1 MSNLIAACV
10 GDMHV
15 CPIKGHGSSPIMP
28 NGSSILVEGKPIAR
42 VGDVTGCGAVITQ
55 GYPLAIADGMPV
67 AYLGSPTS
75 HGGSIVSGNP
85 RVILGVATNTAPV
98 VDFAMAGA
106 LDDKGQ
112 LTPAAKELLDKDPQ
126 EFVRKAAQKGALIDE
141 GLPDEEPKDSPTQ
154 EDRPTVRVEAGI
166 FFDGTGNNRDNTQT
180 YQQQMDECLTANAA
194 GAISEEECS
203 SELSQIMEGSYL
215 NAETN
220 VSKLENLYQREGG
233 QSETGERVYRLSTYV
248 SGVGTKSGEPD
259 DGPSMGLG
267 LGEQGIL
274 KKIEEGS
281 NDLAISFKR
290 AVDESVDELILDVF
304 GFSRGAATA
313 RHFVSREV
321 SDTAGSLY
329 GQYKGALV
337 RAFEREGV
345 PWPKKVSVRFVGLF
359 DTVAGIADLG
369 NLDLSAHDAE
379 AGRIN
384 VNLRSEDAERVVQ
397 FAARDERRHNF
408 SLNSLRGESGNLP
421 DHFSEWVLPGVHSD
435 IGGGYPDR
443 FREWI
448 EVRPPLVIKGKDRRN
463 PEASFEFSRMFQ
475 ERALIKNEGWVG
487 PLNPLATLEIEQERP
502 PGLRGG
508 DITLRLWLDR
518 EVRGEYSRIPLYLM
532 HKLAVDAGVPFQS
545 INPEVEGLSL
555 PQELMTV
562 ARNLAAHVWHG
573 SQLLMTPESKALL
586 KQRYIH
592 HSDHYLK
599 LGPLYPFRPGKYGRR
614 TIHPN
619 KGQWSEGE
627 YHEY

>member
-55 GYPLAIADGMPV
+55 GYPLALADGMPV

-75 HGGSIVSGNP
+75 HGGSIVSGNQ
-85 RVILGVATNTAPV
+85 RVILGVATTTAPV

-141 GLPDEEPKDSPTQ
+141 GVSDESPEDSP
-154 EDRPTVRVEAGI
+154 EEENRPKVRVEAGI

-180 YQQQMDECLTANAA
+180 YQRQMDDCLTANAA
-194 GAISEEECS
+194 GAISEDECS
-203 SELSQIMEGSYL
+203 AELSQVMEGSYL
-215 NAETN
+215 SAETN
-220 VSKLENLYQREGG
+220 VSKLERMYQQGQF
-233 QSETGERVYRLSTYV
+233 QSEEWKEAHRISTYV
-248 SGVGTKSGEPD
+248 SGVGTKSGESD

-274 KKIEEGS
+274 KKIDQGS
-281 NDLAISFKR
+281 EALAADIIRFVS
-290 AVDESVDELILDVF
+290 DPIDELVLDVF

-313 RHFVSREV
+313 RHFISREV
-321 SDTAGSLY
+321 QDEG
-329 GQYKGALV
+329 GALAA
-337 RAFEREGV
+337 AFKQQGI
-345 PWPKKVSVRFVGLF
+345 PWAKKITVRFVGLF

-369 NLDLSAHDAE
+369 NLDFSAHDAE
-379 AGRIN
+379 TGRIN
-384 VNLRSEDAERVVQ
+384 VNLRPEDAERVVQ

-408 SLNSLRGESGNLP
+408 SLNSLRGESGDLP
-421 DHFSEWVLPGVHSD
+421 EHFSEWVLPGVHSD

-443 FREWI
+443 FRERV
-448 EVRPPLVIKGKDRRN
+448 EVRPPLVVKGKDRRN
-463 PEASFEFSRMFQ
+463 PEASFEFSRMLQ
-475 ERALIKNEGWVG
+475 ERALIKHEGWIG

-518 EVRGEYSRIPLYLM
+518 EVLSEYSRIPLYLM
-532 HKLAVDAGVPFQS
+532 HKLAVDAGVPFDPIPTESPQL
-545 INPEVEGLSL
+545 VL
-555 PQELMTV
+555 PPELMTI

-573 SQLLMTPESKALL
+573 SPLLMTPESNALL

-592 HSDHYLK
+592 HSDHYLQ
-599 LGPLYPFRPGKYGRR
+599 LGPLYPFKPGKYGRR
-614 TIHPN
+614 TVHPN
-619 KGQWSEGE
+619 KGQWSEGQ
-627 YHEY
+627 YHEC

>member
-1 MSNLIAACV
+1 
-10 GDMHV
+10 
-15 CPIKGHGSSPIMP
+15 MP

-55 GYPLAIADGMPV
+55 GYPLALADGMPV

-75 HGGSIVSGNP
+75 HGGSIVTGNQ
-85 RVILGVATNTAPV
+85 RVILGVATTTAPI

-126 EFVRKAAQKGALIDE
+126 EFVRKAAQRGALIDE
-141 GLPDEEPKDSPTQ
+141 GVSDESPEGSPEEENRPK
-154 EDRPTVRVEAGI
+154 VRVEAGI
-166 FFDGTGNNRDNTQT
+166 FFDGTGNNRDNTQM
-180 YQQQMDECLTANAA
+180 YQRQIDECLTANAA

-203 SELSQIMEGSYL
+203 NELSQIMEGSYL

-220 VSKLENLYQREGG
+220 VSKLERMYQKG
-233 QSETGERVYRLSTYV
+233 QFQSDEWGQARRTSIYIA
-248 SGVGTKSGEPD
+248 GVGTKSGQPD

-274 KKIEEGS
+274 KKVDQGCD
-281 NDLAISFKR
+281 DLANEIIRLVS
-290 AVDESVDELILDVF
+290 DPIDELILDVF

-321 SDTAGSLY
+321 RDTTSSLY
-329 GQYKGALV
+329 GEYKGALV
-337 RAFEREGV
+337 RAFERQGI
-345 PWPKKVSVRFVGLF
+345 PWPKKVTVRFVGLF
-359 DTVAGIADLG
+359 DTVAAIVDLG
-369 NLDLSAHDAE
+369 NLDFSAHDAE
-379 AGRIN
+379 TGRIN
-384 VNLRSEDAERVVQ
+384 INLRPEDAERVVQ

-435 IGGGYPDR
+435 IGGGYPDH
-443 FREWI
+443 FRERV
-448 EVRPPLVIKGKDRRN
+448 EVRPSLVVKGKDRRN
-463 PEASFEFSRMFQ
+463 PEASFEFSRMLQ
-475 ERALIKNEGWVG
+475 ERALIKNEGWIG
-487 PLNPLATLEIEQERP
+487 PLNPLATLDIEQERP
-502 PGLRGG
+502 PDLPGG
-508 DITLRLWLDR
+508 EITLRLWLDR

-532 HKLAVDAGVPFQS
+532 HKLAMDAGVPFQS

-599 LGPLYPFRPGKYGRR
+599 LGPLYPFDPGNYGRR
-614 TIHPN
+614 TVHPN

>member
-55 GYPLAIADGMPV
+55 GYPLALADGMPV

-75 HGGSIVSGNP
+75 HGGSIVSGNQ
-85 RVILGVATNTAPV
+85 RVILGGGTTTAPV

-112 LTPAAKELLDKDPQ
+112 LTPAAKQLLDKDPQ

-141 GLPDEEPKDSPTQ
+141 GLPDEEPEDFSAE
-154 EDRPTVRVEAGI
+154 EDRPKVRVEAGI
-166 FFDGTGNNRDNTQT
+166 FFDGTGNNRDNTQA
-180 YQQQMDECLTANAA
+180 YQRQMDECLTANAA
-194 GAISEEECS
+194 GAISEDECS
-203 SELSQIMEGSYL
+203 AELSQIMEGSYL

-220 VSKLENLYQREGG
+220 VSKLERMYQQGQF
-233 QSETGERVYRLSTYV
+233 QSEEWKEAYRISTYV
-248 SGVGTKSGEPD
+248 SGVGTTSGEPD

-274 KKIEEGS
+274 KKIAEGCG
-281 NDLAISFKR
+281 DLAIDIRDYVS
-290 AVDESVDELILDVF
+290 APIDELILDVF

-313 RHFVSREV
+313 RHFISREV
-321 SDTAGSLY
+321 QDEN
-329 GQYKGALV
+329 GALAA
-337 RAFEREGV
+337 AFKQQGI
-345 PWPKKVSVRFVGLF
+345 PWPKKITVRFVGLF
-359 DTVAGIADLG
+359 DTVAGVADLG
-369 NLDLSAHDAE
+369 NLDFSAHDAE
-379 AGRIN
+379 TGRIN
-384 VNLRSEDAERVVQ
+384 VNLRPDDAERVVQ

-421 DHFSEWVLPGVHSD
+421 DHFSEWALPGVHSD

-443 FREWI
+443 FHERV
-448 EVRPPLVIKGKDRRN
+448 EVRPPLVVRGKDRRN
-463 PEASFEFSRMFQ
+463 PEASFEFSRMLQ
-475 ERALIKNEGWVG
+475 ERALIKTEGWIG

-502 PGLRGG
+502 PGLPGG
-508 DITLRLWLDR
+508 DITLRLWLSR

-532 HKLAVDAGVPFQS
+532 HKLATDAGVPFQS
-545 INPEVEGLSL
+545 INPEVDGLSL

-573 SQLLMTPESKALL
+573 SELLMTPESRALL

-592 HSDHYLK
+592 HSDHYLR
-599 LGPLYPFRPGKYGRR
+599 LGPLYPFKPGKYGQR

-619 KGQWSEGE
+619 EGQWIEGR
-627 YHEY
+627 YHAY

>member
-1 MSNLIAACV
+1 
-10 GDMHV
+10 
-15 CPIKGHGSSPIMP
+15 
-28 NGSSILVEGKPIAR
+28 
-42 VGDVTGCGAVITQ
+42 
-55 GYPLAIADGMPV
+55 
-67 AYLGSPTS
+67 
-75 HGGSIVSGNP
+75 
-85 RVILGVATNTAPV
+85 
-98 VDFAMAGA
+98 
-106 LDDKGQ
+106 
-112 LTPAAKELLDKDPQ
+112 
-126 EFVRKAAQKGALIDE
+126 
-141 GLPDEEPKDSPTQ
+141 
-154 EDRPTVRVEAGI
+154 
-166 FFDGTGNNRDNTQT
+166 
-180 YQQQMDECLTANAA
+180 
-194 GAISEEECS
+194 
-203 SELSQIMEGSYL
+203 MEGSYL

-281 NDLAISFKR
+281 GNLAFEIRDFVQESF
-290 AVDESVDELILDVF
+290 DELVLDVF

-321 SDTAGSLY
+321 RDTTGSLY
-329 GQYKGALV
+329 GEYKGALV
-337 RAFEREGV
+337 RAFERQGI
-345 PWPKKVSVRFVGLF
+345 PWPKKVTVRFVGLF

-379 AGRIN
+379 TGRIN
-384 VNLRSEDAERVVQ
+384 VNLRPEDADRVVQ

-408 SLNSLRGESGNLP
+408 SLNSLRGESGSLP

-443 FREWI
+443 FRERV
-448 EVRPPLVIKGKDRRN
+448 EVRPPLVVKGKDRRN
-463 PEASFEFSRMFQ
+463 PEASFEFSRMLQ
-475 ERALIKNEGWVG
+475 ERALIKNEGWIG

-502 PGLRGG
+502 PGLPGG

-532 HKLAVDAGVPFQS
+532 HKLAVDAGVPFDV
-545 INPEVEGLSL
+545 IDPEDSSLSL
-555 PQELMTV
+555 PDELITV
-562 ARNLAAHVWHG
+562 ARNFAAHVWHG
-573 SQLLMTPESKALL
+573 GPLMLSPESKALL

-599 LGPLYPFRPGKYGRR
+599 LGPLYPFKPGRYGRR
-614 TIHPN
+614 TVHPN

>member
-1 MSNLIAACV
+1 
-10 GDMHV
+10 
-15 CPIKGHGSSPIMP
+15 P

-55 GYPLAIADGMPV
+55 GYPLALADGMPV

-85 RVILGVATNTAPV
+85 RVILGVATTTAPV

-112 LTPAAKELLDKDPQ
+112 LTPAAKELLDKDPK

-141 GLPDEEPKDSPTQ
+141 GLPDESPEDPPEEEGPPK
-154 EDRPTVRVEAGI
+154 VRVEAGF
-166 FFDGTGNNRDNTQT
+166 FFDGTGNNRNNTQA
-180 YQQQMDECLTANAA
+180 YQKQVDECLTANAA
-194 GAISEEECS
+194 GAMSEEDCS
-203 SELSQIMEGSYL
+203 SEVSQIMEGSYL

-220 VSKLENLYQREGG
+220 VSKLEHMYQQG
-233 QSETGERVYRLSTYV
+233 QFQSDEWEQLHHISTYV

-274 KKIEEGS
+274 KKIDEGCS
-281 NDLAISFKR
+281 NFLFQLKR
-290 AVDESVDELILDVF
+290 NVTDRIDELVLDVF

-313 RHFVSREV
+313 RHFVSREIY
-321 SDTAGSLY
+321 DTTGSLY
-329 GQYKGALV
+329 GEYKGRLV
-337 RAFEREGV
+337 KAFEREGI
-345 PWPKKVSVRFVGLF
+345 PWPNKVTVRFLGLF
-359 DTVAGIADLG
+359 DTVAAVADLD
-369 NLDLSAHDAE
+369 NLDFSAHDADT
-379 AGRIN
+379 GRIN
-384 VNLRSEDAERVVQ
+384 VNLRPDDAERVVQ

-421 DHFSEWVLPGVHSD
+421 DHFSEWTLPGAHSD
-435 IGGGYPDR
+435 IGGGYPYR
-443 FREWI
+443 FQERI
-448 EVRPPLVIKGKDRRN
+448 EVRPPLVVKGKDRRN
-463 PEASFEFSRMFQ
+463 PEASFEFSRMLQ
-475 ERALIKNEGWVG
+475 ERALIKNEGWIG
-487 PLNPLATLEIEQERP
+487 PLNPLATLDIEQERP
-502 PGLRGG
+502 PGLPGG

-532 HKLAVDAGVPFQS
+532 HKLAVDAGVPFDP
-545 INPEVEGLSL
+545 ILTENPQLAL
-555 PQELMTV
+555 PPELMTI

-573 SQLLMTPESKALL
+573 SDLLMTPESQALL

-599 LGPLYPFRPGKYGRR
+599 LGPLYPFKPAKYGKRAV
-614 TIHPN
+614 HPN
-619 KGQWSEGE
+619 KGRWIEGQ